1 MNDEFGVGSEFI
13 NYVSEI
19 LNSGIYM
26 GLDYVIYY

>member
-1 MNDEFGVGSEFI
+1 MFGVGSEFI